1 MSARFQPLK
10 KITFVLLRMCAVVL
24 AVSLASCEMLMV
36 ENQQAGFGMESSRL
50 ILYAHLTTQPVHE
63 IVFTI
68 DEIALEAADGRVVKA
83 LDSPIEVSSTALATG
98 QILLKE
104 AALPPGEYAGLRMR
118 FSKATVKRSDGRI
131 DLALPEGATIR
142 IKTAIAMRPA
152 SSFVVSIGWDAESS
166 IEKAFRFQ
174 PVMAAE
180 AQEPSSKDLLLLV
193 SNSGS
198 NYISVIDRS
207 LERVTAAIT
216 VGDKPMGMA
225 LNPAQD
231 TVYVVNSGSR
241 TLSVV
246 EAAHLNVLD
255 VIPLTAGIGPID
267 VVFVPDTDISL
278 HGKLYILNRLSNDV
292 TVINTI
298 TRRVMKIIPVGL
310 SPSAIAVDTQRREVY
325 VANERS
331 NSLSI
336 INTVGDAVVSTV
348 PVDKRPSG
356 VVIGVDKIYVLNEG
370 SAMITIVS
378 PSTRTV
384 SGSIALS
391 EPPRRGI
398 KGFDN
403 RLFIA
408 NATDSITF
416 LNSGDVATRTIPSG
430 PGPFGMA
437 VDERRN
443 RMYVTDSRSDAVEIV
458 EPLGE
463 KVVKRLYVGAK
474 PYGLMSLER

>member
-1 MSARFQPLK
+1 MSAKFQPLK
-10 KITFVLLRMCAVVL
+10 RITFALLRMCLLVSV
-24 AVSLASCEMLMV
+24 VSLASCEMALI
-36 ENQQAGFGMESSRL
+36 ENQQAGFGAQSSRL
-50 ILYAHLTTQPVHE
+50 ILYAHLTSQPVQE

-68 DEIALEAADGRVVKA
+68 DDVSLETVDGGAVKV
-83 LDSPIEVSSTALATG
+83 LDSPVEVSSLTLQAG

-104 AALPPGEYAGLRMR
+104 AVIAPGEYTGLRIR
-118 FSKATVKRSDGRI
+118 FSKATVRRSDGRMY
-131 DLALPEGATIR
+131 LALPEGATTV
-142 IKTAIAMRPA
+142 IKTRIDMKRA
-152 SSFVVSIGWDAESS
+152 SSFVVSIGWDSENS

-174 PVMAAE
+174 PAMVAD
-180 AQEPSSKDLLLLV
+180 AQESSSTGLLLFV

-225 LNPAQD
+225 LNPAQN
-231 TVYVVNSGSR
+231 TIYVVNSGSR

-246 EAAHLNVLD
+246 EAAHLDVLD
-255 VIPLTAGIGPID
+255 VIPLTAGIGPVE
-267 VVFVPDTDISL
+267 VVFMPDTDISL
-278 HGKLYILNRLSNDV
+278 HGKLYVLNRLSNDV

-298 TRRVMKIIPVGL
+298 TRRVMKIVPVGL

-336 INTVGDAVVSTV
+336 INTVDDTVASTV

-356 VVIGVDKIYVLNEG
+356 IVIGNDKIYVLNEG

-378 PSTRTV
+378 PSTRAIA
-384 SGSIALS
+384 GSIPLA
-391 EPPRRGI
+391 EPPRRGM

-437 VDERRN
+437 GDERRG
-443 RMYVTDSRSDAVEIV
+443 RVYVTVNRSNAVELV
-458 EPLGE
+458 EPFGE
-463 KVVKRLYVGAK
+463 KVVKRLYVGAR
-474 PYGLMSLER
+474 PYGLVSLER